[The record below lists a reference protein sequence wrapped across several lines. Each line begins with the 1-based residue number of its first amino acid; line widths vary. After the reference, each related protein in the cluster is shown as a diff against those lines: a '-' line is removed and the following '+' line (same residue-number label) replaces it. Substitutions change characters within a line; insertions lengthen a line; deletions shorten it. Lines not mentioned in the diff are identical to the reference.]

1 MVEVLVTVKNDL
13 PNPYYHNFTC
23 KSQKLLFRSSSTG
36 GPGGG
41 GSQLFLGGWKC
52 NSFYELGAQ
61 AKFCNTMI
69 TLSWKA
75 RMK

>member
-36 GPGGG
+36 G
-41 GSQLFLGGWKC
+41 GSRLFLGGWKR

-61 AKFCNTMI
+61 ANFV
-69 TLSWKA
+69 TL
-75 RMK
+75 

>member
-41 GSQLFLGGWKC
+41 GVPIVFGGL
-52 NSFYELGAQ
+52 EV
-61 AKFCNTMI
+61 
-69 TLSWKA
+69 
-75 RMK
+75 